1 MCWYIK
7 ALKNYATFRGRATRT
22 EYWMFTLFA
31 YIFMIIPYILVFID
45 SLAVFGVILVL
56 LYGAAMILPSLAVT
70 VRRLHDTGRSGWW
83 YLINFVP
90 VIGGIW
96 LLILLCQRS
105 EVTANIYDT
114 DTQAS

>member
-1 MCWYIK
+1 MYWYIK

-22 EYWMFTLFA
+22 EYWLFTLFA

-114 DTQAS
+114 DTQVS

>member
-1 MCWYIK
+1 MHRYIK

-22 EYWMFTLFA
+22 EYWEFTLFG
-31 YIFMIIPYILVFID
+31 YIFAFVSYIFIAID
-45 SLAVFGVILVL
+45 SLALFGAILAFAYAV
-56 LYGAAMILPSLAVT
+56 AMILPSLAVT
-70 VRRLHDTGRSGWW
+70 VRRLHVIGRSGWW

-96 LLILLCQRS
+96 LLILFCQRS

>member
-1 MCWYIK
+1 MYWYIK

-31 YIFMIIPYILVFID
+31 YIFTLVLYTLVFID
-45 SLAVFGVILVL
+45 SFALLVSILIL

>member
-1 MCWYIK
+1 MYWYIK
-7 ALKNYATFRGRATRT
+7 VLKNYATFRGRATRT

-31 YIFMIIPYILVFID
+31 YIFTLVLYALVFID
-45 SLAVFGVILVL
+45 SIALLVSILIL
-56 LYGAAMILPSLAVT
+56 LYGVAMILPSLAVT

>member
-1 MCWYIK
+1 MYWYIK
-7 ALKNYATFRGRATRT
+7 ALKNYATFQGRATRT
-22 EYWMFTLFA
+22 EYWMFTLFS
-31 YIFMIIPYILVFID
+31 YIFALVPFIFIFID
-45 SLAVFGVILVL
+45 SLTVFAPILIWLYAAV
-56 LYGAAMILPSLAVT
+56 MILPSLAVT

>member
-1 MCWYIK
+1 MYWYIK

-31 YIFMIIPYILVFID
+31 YIFMIILYILVFID
-45 SLAVFGVILVL
+45 
-56 LYGAAMILPSLAVT
+56 SLAVT

-114 DTQAS
+114 DTQVS

>member
-1 MCWYIK
+1 MYWYIK
-7 ALKNYATFRGRATRT
+7 ALKNYAAFQGRATRT
-22 EYWMFTLFA
+22 EYWMFTLFS
-31 YIFMIIPYILVFID
+31 YIFMLVLYALVFID
-45 SLAVFGVILVL
+45 SIALLVSILIL

>member
-1 MCWYIK
+1 MHWYIK

-22 EYWMFTLFA
+22 EYWMFTLFS
-31 YIFMIIPYILVFID
+31 YIFALVPFIFIFID
-45 SLAVFGVILVL
+45 SLTVFAPILIW
-56 LYGAAMILPSLAVT
+56 LYAAAMILPSLAVT

>member
-1 MCWYIK
+1 
-7 ALKNYATFRGRATRT
+7 
-22 EYWMFTLFA
+22 
-31 YIFMIIPYILVFID
+31 IFMLVLYALVFID
-45 SLAVFGVILVL
+45 SIALLVSILIL

-70 VRRLHDTGRSGWW
+70 VRRLHDIGRSGWW

>member
-1 MCWYIK
+1 
-7 ALKNYATFRGRATRT
+7 
-22 EYWMFTLFA
+22 MFTLFA
-31 YIFMIIPYILVFID
+31 YIFTLVLYALVFID
-45 SLAVFGVILVL
+45 SIALLVSILIL
-56 LYGAAMILPSLAVT
+56 LYGVAMILPSLAVT

>member
-1 MCWYIK
+1 
-7 ALKNYATFRGRATRT
+7 
-22 EYWMFTLFA
+22 MFTLFA

-45 SLAVFGVILVL
+45 SLAVILVL

-90 VIGGIW
+90 FGGIW
-96 LLILLCQRS
+96 LFILLCQRS